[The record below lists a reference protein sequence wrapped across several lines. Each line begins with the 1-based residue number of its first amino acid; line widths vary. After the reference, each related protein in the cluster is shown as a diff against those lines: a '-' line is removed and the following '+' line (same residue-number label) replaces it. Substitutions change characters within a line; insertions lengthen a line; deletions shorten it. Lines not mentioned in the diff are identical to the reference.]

1 MGRINELRL
10 IARVAQMYHI
20 EGRRQAE
27 IAETLRMSQA
37 TVSRMLKR
45 AEQEDIVRTTVIP
58 PPGTFADLELALRE
72 RYALNEA
79 IVVDCSEDRDG
90 AIMARI
96 GEAAAH
102 FLEVTLQTDEVI
114 GVSSWSQTILRMV
127 DNIHPMKATKAKYL
141 VQLLGGMGEPAAQ
154 THATQLIA
162 RFAKLTGA
170 EARLLLVQG
179 ISSSREA
186 KLVML
191 SDPMVRGTM
200 DLFGRLSLAVIGIGA
215 VEPSE
220 LLSRS
225 GNVFSRQELALL
237 NEAGAVGDGS
247 LSAQAKEALGRGAT
261 MAGTSTT
268 TGDGGMTPEERGQS
282 KYLVYQYLPSRYGMN
297 PDDLRKAERVIALAG
312 GEAKTAAIAGA
323 LKLGL
328 IDVLVTDKFTAARLT
343 A

>member
-1 MGRINELRL
+1 MHHFGT
-10 IARVAQMYHI
+10 RV
-20 EGRRQAE
+20 
-27 IAETLRMSQA
+27 
-37 TVSRMLKR
+37 
-45 AEQEDIVRTTVIP
+45 
-58 PPGTFADLELALRE
+58 RE
-72 RYALNEA
+72 KYSLPEA

-102 FLEVTLQTDEVI
+102 FLEVTLQPDEII

-127 DNIHPMKATKAKYL
+127 DNIHPMKAAKARYV
-141 VQLLGGMGEPAAQ
+141 VQMLGGMGDASVQ

-162 RFAKLTGA
+162 RLAKLTGG

-179 ISSSREA
+179 ITSSREA

-191 SDPMVRGTM
+191 SDPAVRQTL
-200 DLFGRLSLAVIGIGA
+200 DLFGRLSLAIVGIGA

-220 LLSRS
+220 LLARS
-225 GNVFSRQELALL
+225 GNVFSRQELSLL
-237 NEAGAVGDGS
+237 NEAGAVGEISFRFFDRDGRLVDTPLNDRVLGIS
-247 LSAQAKEALGRGAT
+247 L
-261 MAGTSTT
+261 
-268 TGDGGMTPEERGQS
+268 
-282 KYLVYQYLPSRYGMN
+282 
-297 PDDLRKAERVIALAG
+297 DDLKRADRVIALAG

-323 LKLGL
+323 LRLGL

>member
-10 IARVAQMYHI
+10 IARVAQMYHV

-45 AEQEDIVRTTVIP
+45 AEQEGIVRTTIIP
-58 PPGTFADLELALRE
+58 PPGTFADLEQALRD
-72 RYALNEA
+72 RYNLNEA

-102 FLEVTLQTDEVI
+102 FLEVTLQADEVI

-127 DNIHPMKATKAKYL
+127 DNIHPMKATKAKFV
-141 VQLLGGMGEPAAQ
+141 VQVLGGMGEPAAQ

-162 RFAKLTGA
+162 RFAKLTGS

-179 ISSSREA
+179 ITSSREA

-237 NEAGAVGDGS
+237 NEAGAVGEISFRFFDHQGR
-247 LSAQAKEALGRGAT
+247 LVDTPLNERVLGVT
-261 MAGTSTT
+261 
-268 TGDGGMTPEERGQS
+268 
-282 KYLVYQYLPSRYGMN
+282 L
-297 PDDLRKAERVIALAG
+297 DDLRKADRVIALAG
-312 GEAKTAAIAGA
+312 GETKTAAIAGA

-328 IDVLVTDKFTAARLT
+328 IDVLVTDKFSAARLT